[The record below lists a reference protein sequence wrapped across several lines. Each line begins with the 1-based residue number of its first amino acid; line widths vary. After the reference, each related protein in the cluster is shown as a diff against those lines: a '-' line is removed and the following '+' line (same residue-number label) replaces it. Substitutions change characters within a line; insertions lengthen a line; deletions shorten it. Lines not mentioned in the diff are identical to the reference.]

1 MKHGYSVGHVVA
13 AFLVGILVG
22 FLSFCIAE
30 DALEKRMKARHH
42 RSGGNSRQKKR
53 TDAPRPAPK
62 HGSGRTAAPYLHS
75 GENDFFRNWP
85 DSISGDKQQPRQSVP
100 AFHEKEKQPVFDS
113 GTAEQADAGIS
124 ASSRPFVP
132 LSASNPEPQQQKSVP
147 LQKTRE
153 PVEPVCKKAVKSE
166 TAPEPLLESV
176 IVSEKKPSAQTQT
189 CSAVKSEPL
198 DLSGFTQKLGLKYDD
213 FLGTGPFL
221 QEGKGYL
228 LNPANGEV
236 IPEQSEWNGILT
248 LQNMART
255 GVLKLFSVEVNG
267 EQWSDSVYRENSQ
280 LKNTTTCFQLQS
292 VRQPAIVQD
301 KYQTKL
307 YTVERPG
314 ILVLMP
320 I

>member
-1 MKHGYSVGHVVA
+1 MKYGYSVGQVVA
-13 AFLVGILVG
+13 AFLVGVLAG

-30 DALEKRMKARHH
+30 DALEKRMKARHQ
-42 RSGGNSRQKKR
+42 RSGGNSRQKRR
-53 TDAPRPAPK
+53 TATPRPAPK
-62 HGSGRTAAPYLHS
+62 YGAEQTAAPHLRPGGNNFS
-75 GENDFFRNWP
+75 RNLSV
-85 DSISGDKQQPRQSVP
+85 SISWDKQQPRQSAP
-100 AFHEKEKQPVFDS
+100 AFHEKETRPAYDF
-113 GTAEQADAGIS
+113 GTVEQADVGIS
-124 ASSRPFVP
+124 ASCEPIVPFPVP
-132 LSASNPEPQQQKSVP
+132 NPEPQ
-147 LQKTRE
+147 LQKTVPLKKTLE
-153 PVEPVCKKAVKSE
+153 PVEAVCKKAVK
-166 TAPEPLLESV
+166 PEAVPELLPER
-176 IVSEKKPSAQTQT
+176 KPSVQVQTRP
-189 CSAVKSEPL
+189 AVKSEPL

-213 FLGTGPFL
+213 FLGTEPFL

-255 GVLKLFSVEVNG
+255 GMLKLFSVEVNG
-267 EQWSDSVYRENSQ
+267 EQWTDSVYRESSQ

-307 YTVERPG
+307 YSVERPG

>member
-75 GENDFFRNWP
+75 GEHDFFRNLP

-113 GTAEQADAGIS
+113 GTAEQADASIS

-132 LSASNPEPQQQKSVP
+132 ISVSNPEPQQQKSVP
-147 LQKTRE
+147 VQKTRE
-153 PVEPVCKKAVKSE
+153 PVEPVCKKAVKPE
-166 TAPEPLLESV
+166 AVPEPLPERKSSV
-176 IVSEKKPSAQTQT
+176 QVQTR
-189 CSAVKSEPL
+189 SAVKSKPL

-213 FLGTGPFL
+213 FLGTEPFL

-255 GVLKLFSVEVNG
+255 GMLKLFSVEVNG
-267 EQWSDSVYRENSQ
+267 EQWTDSVYRESSQ